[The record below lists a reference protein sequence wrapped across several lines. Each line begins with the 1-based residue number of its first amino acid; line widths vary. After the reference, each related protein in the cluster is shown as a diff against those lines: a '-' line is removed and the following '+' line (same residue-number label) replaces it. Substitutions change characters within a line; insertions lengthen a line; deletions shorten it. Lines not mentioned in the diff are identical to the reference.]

1 MCVCYTNHALDS
13 FLEDLLG
20 KGITDLV
27 RIGGGSKNAK
37 LDPYQLRSRQAQGFD
52 RAQNRQFAIL
62 KEALEESQ
70 AQIDQ
75 IQRTSGLNSKPDKR
89 AVVAWLEDEDLEA
102 FQELQMPEG
111 GDGGTVV
118 GRRVRG
124 CGGFRLICDRSL
136 SRGIFVAAASPSEC
150 CLLYVVVLRDV
161 DYNSTP
167 SAFLNGPTFLT
178 KRVLILHVFAL
189 PSPPKTLTL
198 LTTLRNA
205 LLDFKRCRHV

>member
-1 MCVCYTNHALDS
+1 MLLAQIILASTDQKIVCVCYTNHALDS

-37 LDPYQLRSRQAQGFD
+37 LDPYQLRSHQAQGFN
-52 RAQNRQFAIL
+52 RVQNRQFAIL

-70 AQIDQ
+70 AQIDE
-75 IQRTSGLNSKPDKR
+75 IQKTSGLNRKPDKM
-89 AVVAWLEDEDLEA
+89 AVVAWLEDEDSEA

-124 CGGFRLICDRSL
+124 FEIRQLICDCSW
-136 SRGIFVAAASPSEC
+136 STGIVVAAAVPSEYC
-150 CLLYVVVLRDV
+150 VCINVLREV
-161 DYNSTP
+161 E
-167 SAFLNGPTFLT
+167 
-178 KRVLILHVFAL
+178 
-189 PSPPKTLTL
+189 
-198 LTTLRNA
+198 
-205 LLDFKRCRHV
+205 